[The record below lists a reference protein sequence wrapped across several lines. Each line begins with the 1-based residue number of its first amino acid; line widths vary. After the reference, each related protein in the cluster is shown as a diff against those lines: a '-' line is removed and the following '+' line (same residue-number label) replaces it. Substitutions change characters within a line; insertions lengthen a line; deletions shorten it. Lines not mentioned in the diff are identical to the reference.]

1 MSGPVDVLAVMGSA
15 QAIFDNIRFERRHE
29 STELQTEYWSRRIA
43 EMIAARAAV
52 AKLIEAD
59 LEYDAA
65 LTELSDLN
73 RRIAE
78 HGWIEVE
85 HDALRKAGRRLVH
98 AQSRR
103 HAALANVGS
112 AS

>member
-1 MSGPVDVLAVMGSA
+1 MDVLAEIKEAAAGRV
-15 QAIFDNIRFERRHE
+15 
-29 STELQTEYWSRRIA
+29 STRML
-43 EMIAARAAV
+43 MAAHDAV
-52 AKLIEAD
+52 AVLIEAD
-59 LEYDAA
+59 REYDSA

-85 HDALRKAGRRLVH
+85 HDALRKAGARVVR
-98 AQSRR
+98 ARSRR
-103 HAALANVGS
+103 HDALANVGS

>member
-1 MSGPVDVLAVMGSA
+1 MSGPVDVLAEIKEAAAGRV
-15 QAIFDNIRFERRHE
+15 
-29 STELQTEYWSRRIA
+29 STSML
-43 EMIAARAAV
+43 MAAYDAV
-52 AKLIEAD
+52 AELIEAD

-103 HAALANVGS
+103 HTALANIGS
-112 AS
+112 AP

>member
-1 MSGPVDVLAVMGSA
+1 MSGPVDVLAVLDA
-15 QAIFDNIRFERRHE
+15 EIKD
-29 STELQTEYWSRRIA
+29 IA
-43 EMIAARAAV
+43 GLSCNHDDGEALLRAKEKSLRAARTAV
-52 AKLIEAD
+52 AELIEAD
-59 LEYDAA
+59 REYDAA